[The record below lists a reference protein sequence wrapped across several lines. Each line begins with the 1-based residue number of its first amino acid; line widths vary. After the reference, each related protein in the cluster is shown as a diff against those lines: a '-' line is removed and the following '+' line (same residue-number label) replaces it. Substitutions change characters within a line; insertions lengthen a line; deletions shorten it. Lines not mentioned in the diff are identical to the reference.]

1 MAFARKLFHSYFA
14 FLTITLLVAFALAA
28 HASSPAP
35 AAKTNKTAP
44 PADTIIFTNGDELTG
59 TFVREV
65 AGAVTFHSAI
75 LGDID
80 VPWAKIRQLRANGS
94 LAVLSTGITPRHGK
108 VPRKLPVG
116 SLAMAGDMITVHAV
130 SKASVPPIPVKNA
143 QYILDK
149 TTLDKQLYERP
160 GFFAAWNGSATGGAT
175 VVEATEKQYTFSG
188 GVNLARVVPTVTW
201 LDPTN
206 RTTLDFTGS
215 YGKIIQPAYT
225 SEGVFYPATDT
236 KSSIYH
242 ADAERDEYFSPRAY
256 ALTQTSFDHNY
267 SQGLDLQQI
276 YGSGLGYT
284 VIKKPKQ
291 ELDIKATVQ
300 YEKQNFINAT
310 DGINQ
315 NLVGSTFA
323 ANYFLKLPHGLV
335 LKQNLAYIPAWNNLN
350 AYSATESNTVA
361 IPFYKNLSFSLGSLD
376 SYLNNPPPA
385 VPPTMRNSFQF
396 TFGATYLFKSQY

>member
-1 MAFARKLFHSYFA
+1 M
-14 FLTITLLVAFALAA
+14 
-28 HASSPAP
+28 
-35 AAKTNKTAP
+35 
-44 PADTIIFTNGDELTG
+44 E
-59 TFVREV
+59 
-65 AGAVTFHSAI
+65 
-75 LGDID
+75 
-80 VPWAKIRQLRANGS
+80 RQ
-94 LAVLSTGITPRHGK
+94 RH
-108 VPRKLPVG
+108 R
-116 SLAMAGDMITVHAV
+116 
-130 SKASVPPIPVKNA
+130 
-143 QYILDK
+143 
-149 TTLDKQLYERP
+149 
-160 GFFAAWNGSATGGAT
+160 GAT